1 MTTRIRIRP
10 GLPAWAP
17 LPAPLAGVP
26 DRVWQSSPLPGFDPS
41 PPRAAPVPSTLPPTG
56 RMNVAVAPG
65 KVVDRARTTSGWAGR
80 PRTTVASPLL
90 DLDGVDGRPT
100 MRTWVTTAATAATP
114 ATATATAATAT
125 GMGRDTGGV
134 LRLSDSHAGALAA
147 AMIRQSF
154 EQVARMSG
162 AARVEAWLWLF
173 TPFSTRLHEGVGMN
187 VRESRGWAWER
198 GVRLRGSGGANF
210 SEEQTIYTTSAPFK
224 TLPELAGLTPGGP
237 SGASIG
243 EEDYD
248 PWADWLQ
255 PHLRAFARM
264 DLAGLYSASK
274 DAGAHGLP
282 VLSRALRQIART
294 GIPRPYPKG
303 TLSTADPHR
312 RRPVGGNEADWPG
325 HITGH

>member
-10 GLPAWAP
+10 RLPAWAP
-17 LPAPLAGVP
+17 PIPALEGVP
-26 DRVWQSSPLPGFDPS
+26 TPVSHVWETTLLPGFTPM
-41 PPRAAPVPSTLPPTG
+41 PLRETLLPSTTPSVRVTQA
-56 RMNVAVAPG
+56 RSSG
-65 KVVDRARTTSGWAGR
+65 KAGEGVRTTSGWAGR
-80 PRTTVASPLL
+80 PRTTFASPLL
-90 DLDGVDGRPT
+90 DLDGTDGRPT
-100 MRTWVTTAATAATP
+100 MPAWMATAS
-114 ATATATAATAT
+114 TATT
-125 GMGRDTGGV
+125 RGV
-134 LRLSDSHAGALAA
+134 VTQAPEALRLTDSHAGALAA

-173 TPFSTRLHEGVGMN
+173 TPFSTRLHEGVGMS
-187 VRESRGWAWER
+187 VRESRAWAWER

-243 EEDYD
+243 EADYD
-248 PWADWLQ
+248 PWADWLL

-282 VLSRALRQIART
+282 ILSRALRQIART

-303 TLSTADPHR
+303 TLSTADPQR
-312 RRPVGGNEADWPG
+312 KRPVGASEADWLG
-325 HITGH
+325 HVTGH

>member
-10 GLPAWAP
+10 RLPAWAP
-17 LPAPLAGVP
+17 PIPEP
-26 DRVWQSSPLPGFDPS
+26 DGTPSNVWETTLLPGFTPLPLRETLLPS
-41 PPRAAPVPSTLPPTG
+41 LQPSV
-56 RMNVAVAPG
+56 RMTQAKSSG
-65 KVVDRARTTSGWAGR
+65 KGADGVRTTSGWSGR
-80 PRTTVASPLL
+80 PRTTFASPLL
-90 DLDGVDGRPT
+90 DLDGTDGRPT
-100 MRTWVTTAATAATP
+100 MRAWVATAS
-114 ATATATAATAT
+114 TATT
-125 GMGRDTGGV
+125 RGGFTQAPEA
-134 LRLSDSHAGALAA
+134 LRLTDSHAGALAA

-173 TPFSTRLHEGVGMN
+173 TPFSTRLHEGVGMS
-187 VRESRGWAWER
+187 VRESRAWAWER

-243 EEDYD
+243 EADYD

-303 TLSTADPHR
+303 NLSTADPHR
-312 RRPVGGNEADWPG
+312 KSRGGAASGDRPGPVTYRE
-325 HITGH
+325 

>member
-1 MTTRIRIRP
+1 MTNRRRERP
-10 GLPAWAP
+10 RLPAWAP
-17 LPAPLAGVP
+17 LPPLLDGAVLQL
-26 DRVWQSSPLPGFDPS
+26 WHSPTLPGFAPS
-41 PPRAAPVPSTLPPTG
+41 PRRAAPLQSTNPPTG
-56 RMNVAVAPG
+56 RMNPARPAGKGVAG
-65 KVVDRARTTSGWAGR
+65 MKTTSIQDGR
-80 PRTTVASPLL
+80 RLATIASPLL
-90 DLDGVDGRPT
+90 DLDGTDGRPT
-100 MRTWVTTAATAATP
+100 MRAWIATGS
-114 ATATATAATAT
+114 TATT
-125 GMGRDTGGV
+125 RGV
-134 LRLSDSHAGALAA
+134 VTQPPETLRLTDSHAGALAA

-173 TPFSTRLHEGVGMN
+173 TPFSTRLHEGVGMS
-187 VRESRGWAWER
+187 VRESRALAWER
-198 GVRLRGSGGANF
+198 GVRLRGTGGANF

-243 EEDYD
+243 EADYD
-248 PWADWLQ
+248 PWADWLL

-282 VLSRALRQIART
+282 ILSRALRQIART

-312 RRPVGGNEADWPG
+312 KRPVGGAGNTE
-325 HITGH
+325 TGRAAGRR

>member
-1 MTTRIRIRP
+1 MTTRRRERP
-10 GLPAWAP
+10 RLPAWAP
-17 LPAPLAGVP
+17 LLAPLAGVP

-56 RMNVAVAPG
+56 RMTVAVAPG
-65 KVVDRARTTSGWAGR
+65 KVVDRPRTTSGWAGR
-80 PRTTVASPLL
+80 PRTTFASPLL

-100 MRTWVTTAATAATP
+100 MSAWV
-114 ATATATAATAT
+114 ATAATAT
-125 GMGRDTGGV
+125 STGMGRDSGGV

-147 AMIRQSF
+147 AIIRQSF

-173 TPFSTRLHEGVGMN
+173 TPFSTRLHEGVGMS
-187 VRESRGWAWER
+187 VRESRAWAWER

-274 DAGAHGLP
+274 DAAAHGLP

-303 TLSTADPHR
+303 NLSTADPHR
-312 RRPVGGNEADWPG
+312 KRRGGAASVDWSGPVTS
-325 HITGH
+325 HQ